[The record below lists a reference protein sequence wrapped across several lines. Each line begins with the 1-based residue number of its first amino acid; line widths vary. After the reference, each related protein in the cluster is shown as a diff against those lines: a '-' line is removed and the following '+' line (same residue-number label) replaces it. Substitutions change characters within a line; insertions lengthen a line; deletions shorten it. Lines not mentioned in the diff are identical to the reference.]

1 MERRDPFPDTS
12 RAPGRDL
19 AEGGVPLVRA
29 AMRRRS
35 AERAFEDYVREMAR
49 RWNLPTQGS
58 SSGAG
63 DVLPKV

>member
-1 MERRDPFPDTS
+1 VERRDPLHDTS
-12 RAPGRDL
+12 RSHGRDP
-19 AEGGVPLVRA
+19 AAAAVPLVRA

-49 RWNLPTQGS
+49 RWNLPAQGS
-58 SSGAG
+58 DPGAG